1 VMLTQ
6 FRQLAALW
14 HGRMSPL
21 DIPELCHFGD
31 EGSLRRMKISC
42 AADMVENKSR
52 QIFPSSPVCLSK
64 AEDCRKAHL

>member
-1 VMLTQ
+1 MLTQ

-52 QIFPSSPVCLSK
+52 
-64 AEDCRKAHL
+64 